1 MKRRSRGAEGLDTT
15 DLQLASKKRVVTY
28 IQYFPK
34 VAKRLWQRME
44 HYFMVRLWSAIN
56 KWEKGGGEDE
66 VHSLYKDSAVH
77 WR

>member
-1 MKRRSRGAEGLDTT
+1 
-15 DLQLASKKRVVTY
+15 
-28 IQYFPK
+28 
-34 VAKRLWQRME
+34 
-44 HYFMVRLWSAIN
+44 MVRLWSAIN